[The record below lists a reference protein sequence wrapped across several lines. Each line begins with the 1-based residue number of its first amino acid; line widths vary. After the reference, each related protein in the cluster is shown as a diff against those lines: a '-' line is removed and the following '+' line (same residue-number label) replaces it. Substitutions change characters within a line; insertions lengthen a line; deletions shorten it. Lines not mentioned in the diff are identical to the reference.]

1 MGDMLNVFD
10 DITGFIKGF
19 SEGLESTFVNG
30 VRNKY
35 HIKKIIVNDPCCIL
49 ITKGGNKW
57 VVKAVEGDKF
67 SLKIGILLV
76 LYKYLFEPD
85 RYSEMLSILEDVE
98 LRSTSLLFLSG
109 AILPIIGKEAMQG
122 IFRKSSEKSYT
133 INVEDIF
140 EECSHR

>member
-1 MGDMLNVFD
+1 MYYTFNDYYFS
-10 DITGFIKGF
+10 KGI
-19 SEGLESTFVNG
+19 ECQLVNG

-35 HIKKIIVNDPCCIL
+35 NIKKIIVNDPCCIL
-49 ITKGGNKW
+49 LTKRGNKW
-57 VVKAVEGDKF
+57 MVRAREGDKF

-98 LRSTSLLFLSG
+98 LRSTNLLFLSG
-109 AILPIIGKEAMQG
+109 AILPIIGKEAMQD

-133 INVEDIF
+133 INVEDILNR
-140 EECSHR
+140 S